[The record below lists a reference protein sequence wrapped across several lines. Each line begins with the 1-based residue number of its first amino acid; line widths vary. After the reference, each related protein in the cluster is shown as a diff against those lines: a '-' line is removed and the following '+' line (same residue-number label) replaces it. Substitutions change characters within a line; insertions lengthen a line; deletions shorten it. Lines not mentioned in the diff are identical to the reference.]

1 MYISRKKTITVNYEL
16 KWAHISLFQEVT
28 RGDKKFML
36 AILKN
41 GQMIVLTY
49 QEFVALKFEWMRDTG
64 QLKGVKECVLQL

>member
-1 MYISRKKTITVNYEL
+1 MFIQRERVVTVNYEL
-16 KWAHISLFQEVT
+16 KWSHIGLFKEVT